1 MVSVS
6 SQNSV
11 VQTRTN
17 NIRTAVRLVLKPVL
31 MRQNGVQNN
40 AFQAVS
46 ATLMIMFVRTVAMV
60 VFARFM
66 KTNFT
71 FFLQSCLVFN
81 KKMNENI
88 FR

>member
-60 VFARFM
+60 VFALNVINVEN
-66 KTNFT
+66 KVYEDELH
-71 FFLQSCLVFN
+71 FFLTVLSCV
-81 KKMNENI
+81 
-88 FR
+88 